1 MAITVTGRV
10 RKDRNTIESPLQHI
24 AVLGDSIAFG
34 AAATG
39 ATPPKWLNSWP
50 GKLRQ
55 MLDTTYGQFGT
66 GVVIANS
73 VLPGNPSWDPRWG
86 FGGSVA
92 LTSWGFHKASV
103 FTIAAGAAN
112 YVEFTTS
119 ASSFRTWV
127 LAGTAG
133 VVNVSIDGGATIVCR
148 NVATGGTS
156 PDIERDTTTRPDH
169 IVTTI
174 PAGTAGP
181 HTIRIWGNGGDVNLL
196 AVEGRTGA
204 GGVELSNPSI
214 SGKSLTS
221 LFGGSGNN
229 DETTGRYGLPL
240 VDTLRASLLIVAL
253 GANDWQGSA
262 TIANVKTWLNT
273 LITRQ
278 QPNGGTMLYL
288 PPIPSS
294 SLQPGGSP
302 TWADYQAAFVDVAA
316 TRGVPFL
323 DNTFLYGP
331 DYASGNA
338 AGKYADTI
346 HPSDS
351 GAADIAASVR
361 SFLGV

>member
-1 MAITVTGRV
+1 MAISISARV
-10 RKDRNTIESPLQHI
+10 RKDRNTIESPRQHI
-24 AVLGDSIAFG
+24 AVVGDSIAFG
-34 AAATG
+34 AASTG

-55 MLDTTYGQFGT
+55 LLDASYGAYGT
-66 GVVIANS
+66 GLVIANA
-73 VLPGNPSWDPRWG
+73 VLPANPTWDPRWTYV
-86 FGGSVA
+86 GSVS
-92 LTSWGFHKASV
+92 LTAWGFHKASV
-103 FTIAAGAAN
+103 FTIAAGPSN
-112 YVEFTTS
+112 YVEFTTT
-119 ASSFRTWV
+119 ANIFRTWV

-133 VVNVSIDGGATIVCR
+133 VVNVSIDGGATIICR
-148 NVATGGTS
+148 NVASGGTT
-156 PDIERDTTTRPDH
+156 PDIERDLTTRADH

-174 PAGTAGP
+174 PAGAPGT
-181 HTIRIWGNGGDVNLL
+181 HTIRVWGNGGDVNLL
-196 AVEGRTGA
+196 GVEGRTG
-204 GGVELSNPSI
+204 GSGYNISNPSV

-240 VDTLRASLLIVAL
+240 IDTLRANLLIIAL
-253 GANDWQGSA
+253 AANDWQGSA
-262 TIANVKTWLNT
+262 TISNVKSWLNT

-278 QPNGGTMLYL
+278 AANGGSMLYL

-294 SLQPGGSP
+294 VLQPAGAP
-302 TWADYQAAFVDVAA
+302 TWADYQAAFAAVAA

-331 DYASGNA
+331 DYATGNA

-361 SFLGV
+361 AFLGV